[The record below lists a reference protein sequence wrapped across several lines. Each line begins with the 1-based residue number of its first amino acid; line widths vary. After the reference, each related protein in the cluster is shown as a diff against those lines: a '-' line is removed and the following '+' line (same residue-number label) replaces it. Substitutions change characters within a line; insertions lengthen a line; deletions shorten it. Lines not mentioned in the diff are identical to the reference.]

1 MRKDWTTVQAQCK
14 SVRAISTEPLGK
26 LPSPLAGRLVRPGA
40 NPKNEEM
47 QMFKKSLA
55 AVAVLGAFAGSALAA
70 DVQLYGLV
78 DLGLNWTQVDNGK
91 TTTDSFGMGSGQNS
105 GSRFG
110 LKGTEDLG
118 NGYKVGFNLEN
129 SFKADDGAFDKG
141 SRLFHRESIL
151 FVETPYGELSAGR
164 TGGLDSGVGRYGQMG
179 SGATAMSTGWD
190 NIAKTSKVFL
200 GLGDRM
206 DNTLTY
212 KSPKFAG
219 VTLLAQA
226 SLKKSNVNE
235 EGDAIKTEEGSS
247 DADRYYA
254 LGVTYGAG
262 ALNAGLVYSQTD
274 WNRTELKGQTNDDN
288 QTVVSAFAN
297 YDFGMVKPMVA
308 VQYFDGGKDEDKTA
322 DNKKTALNKGYGF
335 VVGGTAPLVGGT
347 LKVQLG
353 WNDYEDVKT
362 GATEGNNI
370 ITGVGYEYP
379 LSKRTY
385 LYTAAGY
392 TQVKTEKAGV
402 ETKTKTSE
410 VMLGMVHKF

>member
-1 MRKDWTTVQAQCK
+1 
-14 SVRAISTEPLGK
+14 
-26 LPSPLAGRLVRPGA
+26 
-40 NPKNEEM
+40 
-47 QMFKKSLA
+47 MFKKSLA
-55 AVAVLGAFAGSALAA
+55 ALAVLGAAAGYASAA
-70 DVQLYGLV
+70 DATLFGVVDTGLIYTHQTFA
-78 DLGLNWTQVDNGK
+78 D
-91 TTTDSFGMGSGQNS
+91 DSKADVNKFSMDSGVS
-105 GSRFG
+105 SASRFG

-274 WNRTELKGQTNDDN
+274 WNRTELKDQTNDDN

-308 VQYFDGGKDEDKTA
+308 VQYFDGGKDEDSDKTA
-322 DNKKTALNKGYGF
+322 ANKKTALNKGYGF

-379 LSKRTY
+379 LSKRTFV
-385 LYTAAGY
+385 YTAAGY

>member
-1 MRKDWTTVQAQCK
+1 MQKRACHLDGAPREA
-14 SVRAISTEPLGK
+14 SV
-26 LPSPLAGRLVRPGA
+26 
-40 NPKNEEM
+40 
-47 QMFKKSLA
+47 A
-55 AVAVLGAFAGSALAA
+55 ALGAFAGSALAA

-151 FVETPYGELSAGR
+151 FVQTPYGELSAGR

-219 VTLLAQA
+219 VTVLAQA
-226 SLKKSNVNE
+226 SLKKSNVNDK
-235 EGDAIKTEEGSS
+235 GVAIETEEGSS

-274 WNRTELKGQTNDDN
+274 WNRTELKDQTNDDN

-308 VQYFDGGKDEDKTA
+308 VQYFDGGKDVDVA
-322 DNKKTALNKGYGF
+322 NTALNKGYGF

-379 LSKRTY
+379 LSKRTFV
-385 LYTAAGY
+385 YTAAGY

>member
-1 MRKDWTTVQAQCK
+1 MQK
-14 SVRAISTEPLGK
+14 RACHLD
-26 LPSPLAGRLVRPGA
+26 GA
-40 NPKNEEM
+40 PREA
-47 QMFKKSLA
+47 S
-55 AVAVLGAFAGSALAA
+55 VAVLGAFAGSALAA

-151 FVETPYGELSAGR
+151 FVQTPYGELSAGR

-212 KSPKFAG
+212 QSPKFAG
-219 VTLLAQA
+219 VTVLAQA
-226 SLKKSNVNE
+226 SLKKSNVNDK
-235 EGDAIKTEEGSS
+235 GVAIETEEGSS

-274 WNRTELKGQTNDDN
+274 WNRTELKDQTNDDN

-379 LSKRTY
+379 LSKRTFV
-385 LYTAAGY
+385 YTAAGY

>member
-151 FVETPYGELSAGR
+151 FVQTPYGELSAGR

-212 KSPKFAG
+212 QSPKFAG
-219 VTLLAQA
+219 VTVLAQA
-226 SLKKSNVNE
+226 SLKKSNVNDK
-235 EGDAIKTEEGSS
+235 GVAIETEEGSS

-274 WNRTELKGQTNDDN
+274 WNRTELKDQTNDDN

-308 VQYFDGGKDEDKTA
+308 VQYFDGGKDVDVA
-322 DNKKTALNKGYGF
+322 NTALNKGYGF

-379 LSKRTY
+379 LSKRTFV
-385 LYTAAGY
+385 YTAAGY